1 MKKEINVLKKQNHG
15 LFKVIDKCTGQDE
28 RKCDICKNKCQER
41 ITIDRNIKEIRKLLL
56 RL

>member
-1 MKKEINVLKKQNHG
+1 MKKEINVFKKQNHE

-56 RL
+56 GL